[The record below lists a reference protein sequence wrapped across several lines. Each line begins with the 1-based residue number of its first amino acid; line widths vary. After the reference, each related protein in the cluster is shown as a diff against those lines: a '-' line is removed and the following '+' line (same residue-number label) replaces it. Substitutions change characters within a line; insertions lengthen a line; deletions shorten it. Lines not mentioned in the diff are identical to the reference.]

1 MNVNVDAAKLPAGLL
16 VAAALVHWLP
26 QYATGPGLLA
36 LAVGAFLTASLN
48 LKGLAA
54 GAGLVIAAVVFTQ
67 LTGIGSPG
75 LRDLGD
81 RAPVDV
87 GSVTDQILPGA
98 DR

>member
-1 MNVNVDAAKLPAGLL
+1 MNVNIDAARLPAGLL
-16 VAAALVHWLP
+16 VAAALVQWLP

-36 LAVGAFLTASLN
+36 LAIGAFLTASLK

-75 LRDLGD
+75 LRDLGN

-87 GSVTDQILPGA
+87 GGVADQIVEGVG
-98 DR
+98 R